1 MKKMQNG
8 YLKILP
14 WLFFIVL
21 CPSMTGLAQVSG
33 YRLQQADSLFVEKRY
48 TQSFDRY
55 TEILKNRE
63 YTPAMLLKM
72 AYIQEGL
79 DHIGKALYYL
89 NLYYLVTQDQTAL
102 TKMEELASK
111 HNLEGYKAT
120 DTDRFLGWY
129 HDYHFFVTGAL
140 GAILIFLVSLTF
152 YRKTRLKRRP
162 VGSFITLI
170 LLLLVFFVHV
180 NYGEIISTGIVADP
194 NTYVMSGPSAG
205 ASVVE
210 IVDAGHRVEVIGKK
224 DVWLKIRWNGDVA
237 YVKENHLLP
246 VTL

>member
-8 YLKILP
+8 SLKILL
-14 WLFFIVL
+14 WLLCLGL
-21 CPSMTGLAQVSG
+21 CPSLSAIAQISG
-33 YRLQQADSLFVEKRY
+33 YRLQQADSLFAEKRY

-55 TEILKNRE
+55 AEILKNRE

-89 NLYYLVTQDQTAL
+89 NLYYLVTKDQTAL

-111 HNLEGYKAT
+111 HNLEGYRAT

-129 HDYHFFVTGAL
+129 HDYHFLITASL
-140 GAILIFLVSLTF
+140 SAICIFLVSLTF
-152 YRKTRLKRRP
+152 YRKKRMKRKP
-162 VGSFITLI
+162 VGSFIALA
-170 LLLLVFFVHV
+170 LLLLVLSVHV
-180 NYGEIISTGIVADP
+180 NYGEIISTGIVSDP

-246 VTL
+246 VVL